1 MSVFHVFKIIGTKS
15 HKALQILSDPQI
27 IPCTIG
33 LGLLRNKKNT
43 RIMDKKKNLF
53 KKVFES
59 YMSGSWSI
67 QKGDD
72 DHDDKLFSE
81 FCEMVEQQKCI

>member
-1 MSVFHVFKIIGTKS
+1 
-15 HKALQILSDPQI
+15 
-27 IPCTIG
+27 
-33 LGLLRNKKNT
+33 
-43 RIMDKKKNLF
+43 MDKKKNLF

-81 FCEMVEQQKCI
+81 FCEMVEQQKYI